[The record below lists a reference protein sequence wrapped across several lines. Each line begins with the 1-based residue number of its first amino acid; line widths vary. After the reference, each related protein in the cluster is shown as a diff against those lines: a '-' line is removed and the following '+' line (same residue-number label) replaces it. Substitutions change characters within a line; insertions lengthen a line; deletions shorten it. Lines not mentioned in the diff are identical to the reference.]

1 MKKCLYALLAVFSLA
16 SCLSKQDVL
25 QSPRVV
31 KPGGPTHRA
40 PRQHQ
45 PRNTPPAKP
54 ATSLSG
60 LAYIEQYKDIAI
72 AEMEQ
77 YGIPASIKLA
87 QALLESGN
95 GNSTLAR
102 EANNHFGIK
111 CTPDWRGRTT
121 RHNDDRRNECFRVYE
136 RVEDSFHDHSQ
147 FLLRNRYAALFKLDK
162 DDYKGWARGL
172 KAAGYATNPRY
183 ADLLISL
190 IERYELYRYD
200 HPQAHTGRSHRE
212 AVAQAGMEK
221 PPVGRPATV
230 TAPAQKTPV
239 EATPVEATPAEQP
252 PARHTPAGQPPAE
265 EIPIE
270 EVKEPVRIEIHE
282 VKAGDTLAS
291 IARKYGMET
300 AELMDLNGLTTES
313 VFVGQLIL
321 VSQ

>member
-1 MKKCLYALLAVFSLA
+1 MKRYVYALLVVFSLA

-25 QSPRVV
+25 QNPRVA
-31 KPGGPTHRA
+31 KRGQPI
-40 PRQHQ
+40 HQ
-45 PRNTPPAKP
+45 PHKPQQASTPAKQ

-60 LAYIEQYKDIAI
+60 LTYIEQYKDSAI

-111 CTPDWRGRTT
+111 CTPEWKGGTT
-121 RHNDDRRNECFRVYE
+121 YHDDDRRNDCFRVYK

-147 FLLRNRYAALFKLDK
+147 FLLRKRYAALFELDK

-172 KAAGYATNPRY
+172 KAAGYATNPKY

-190 IERYELYRYD
+190 IDRYQLYRYD
-200 HPQAHTGRSHRE
+200 RPETRDEKTHRE
-212 AVAQAGMEK
+212 AIVQTEIVENK
-221 PPVGRPATV
+221 T
-230 TAPAQKTPV
+230 QEETPV
-239 EATPVEATPAEQP
+239 VETKA
-252 PARHTPAGQPPAE
+252 
-265 EIPIE
+265 
-270 EVKEPVRIEIHE
+270 PVRIDIHE
-282 VKAGDTLAS
+282 VKQGDTLAA
-291 IARKYGMET
+291 IARKYGMGT
-300 AELMDLNGLTTES
+300 AELMDLNGLKTES
-313 VFVGQLIL
+313 VFIGQLIL